1 MCAGICVIDRL
12 ARLKGTSV
20 MKIGKEK
27 LEQQVAYLVEQA
39 SHETRVKVL
48 ITAEQKLMRL

>member
-20 MKIGKEK
+20 MKIRKEK
-27 LEQQVAYLVEQA
+27 LEQQVAYLVEQV
-39 SHETRVKVL
+39 SHETRGKVL
-48 ITAEQKLMRL
+48 ITAEQKQMRH